1 MYDSKKVSVIVPNYN
16 YARYIGKAVESV
28 LLQTYANLEVIVVNN
43 GSTDNSL
50 EILQRFEGKIKLID
64 QENLGQS
71 GARNSGLLNSIGGL
85 IAFLDAD
92 DYWESTKLEKQIKL
106 VSDDVQL
113 VYCGIS
119 TFYDAPVANPEEIL
133 PTYKGDCSSF
143 FLDYPGASIVLSGE
157 STAIFTRS
165 LLQKVGAF
173 DLDLNSSAGWDFFRR
188 ASVHTSFDFVPEALT
203 YRRSHSANMSNS
215 EDKNI
220 PDIRRAYGK
229 LFRDKYF
236 RVPRSRIFRTR
247 IILEWSFIKT
257 YLRKGKIFSAL
268 AVATGYYIFRNY

>member
-1 MYDSKKVSVIVPNYN
+1 MEAEDRFK
-16 YARYIGKAVESV
+16 
-28 LLQTYANLEVIVVNN
+28 
-43 GSTDNSL
+43 
-50 EILQRFEGKIKLID
+50 LQRFEGKIKLID

-188 ASVHTSFDFVPEALT
+188 ASVHTSFDFVPEDLT